1 MSGGLDSTAIAA
13 MANLRPGSGEV
24 SPKRLARRRKPCP
37 TPASLQAY
45 TVAYDSLIHHEE
57 RHYAGAVAGQLRLAI
72 DFVPADG
79 YRLFDRWDDPGY
91 HTPEPIDNPLWAM
104 PVDLFRRMAAD
115 GYRVVLS
122 GEAGDAAAAPV
133 QALPELLATG
143 RLAPLARDIV
153 SYWREHGER
162 PPFWVGAWWRR
173 VRARGRSAAAERPEP
188 PMLGLLEPRF
198 AKRVGARDRV
208 RDHPDDGWAH
218 HELQSP
224 MWPWCA
230 LVQDAGWTHA
240 AVEARYPFLDLR
252 LVSFML
258 SVPSVPWAHDKELMR
273 TAMRGLLPDEVLR
286 RQKAPLSEDPV
297 RALIRRDGPP
307 PMPDARS
314 PVWEFVD
321 RNEFEKIYAA
331 GEERAREITRV
342 ICLARWLE
350 WNSRQ

>member
-1 MSGGLDSTAIAA
+1 M
-13 MANLRPGSGEV
+13 
-24 SPKRLARRRKPCP
+24 
-37 TPASLQAY
+37 
-45 TVAYDSLIHHEE
+45 
-57 RHYAGAVAGQLRLAI
+57 AGQLRLAI

-153 SYWREHGER
+153 RYRREHGAR

-173 VRARGRSAAAERPEP
+173 VRARGRSAAAERQEP